1 MTEKAVGSTAWRGR
15 IRWMLRWTEHGL
27 AAFGL
32 LVLLYSVMIDVS
44 VVTSGSMK
52 PTLQG
57 ENAAEGDWVVTEK
70 ISYRFR
76 APRRWEVAAIRKE
89 DGLDVMKRV
98 VGLPG
103 ERVSVVDGHVYID
116 GEEASRPDSLDELE
130 YLAVAKLHRG
140 REAECGD
147 GYFVLGDDSRDS
159 QDSRFEGPMPR
170 RGIVGR
176 AWLRIWPP
184 ERIGWVNP

>member
-1 MTEKAVGSTAWRGR
+1 MRKA
-15 IRWMLRWTEHGL
+15 LRWVEHGF

-32 LVLLYSVMIDVS
+32 LVLVYCLTIDVS
-44 VVTSGSMK
+44 VISSGSMK

-57 ENAAEGDWVVTEK
+57 ENAEEGDWILTEK

-76 APRRWEVAAIRKE
+76 TPRRWEVAALRKE
-89 DGLDVMKRV
+89 DGLNVMKRV

-103 ERVSVVDGHVYID
+103 ERVSVVDGRVCID
-116 GEEASRPDSLDELE
+116 GEEAPRPQSLDDIE
-130 YLAVAKLHRG
+130 YLAVARVHRG
-140 REAECGD
+140 RQADCGE
-147 GYFVLGDDSRDS
+147 GYFVLGDDTRDS
-159 QDSRFEGPMPR
+159 QDSRFEGPVPR
-170 RGIVGR
+170 GQIVGR

>member
-1 MTEKAVGSTAWRGR
+1 
-15 IRWMLRWTEHGL
+15 MLRWAEHGL

-32 LVLLYSVMIDVS
+32 LVLLYVLTIDVS

-70 ISYRFR
+70 VSYRFR
-76 APRRWEVAAIRKE
+76 DPHRWEVAAIRKE
-89 DGLDVMKRV
+89 DGLEVMKRV

-103 ERVSVVDGHVYID
+103 ERVSVVDGHVHIN

-140 REAECGD
+140 REAECAD
-147 GYFVLGDDSRDS
+147 GYFVLGDDTRDS
-159 QDSRFEGPMPR
+159 QDSRFEGPMSR
-170 RGIVGR
+170 DSITGR
-176 AWLRIWPP
+176 AWLRVWPP
-184 ERIGWVNP
+184 RRVGWVNP